1 MKKHIFPSFCFLI
14 TILACYNYYA
24 LSKNIPIQCEN
35 TDTEKPELINES
47 SNELKIQKLDV
58 IVKNDAIKTYS
69 SKIQYIEAKNLPQW
83 NARAELNQQEL
94 NIPLDDVGVSNL
106 LIANGQFAEADKILK
121 VSLNKDIE
129 QGYIDLMKTDKLR
142 EVYAKQGNLKGYID
156 FLRNLPDNVDK
167 ASLIED
173 QIRYSMENGI
183 SNYDELIP
191 LAKSEIA
198 KNNGNNDLSY
208 HLADLYAAKSDY
220 QNAIVVYENS
230 LNVNQNNPYAY
241 YQLGNAYRSI
251 GDMQSS
257 EQAFYNASVLSPE
270 YATMIAREKQQI
282 STP

>member
-142 EVYAKQGNLKGYID
+142 EV
-156 FLRNLPDNVDK
+156 
-167 ASLIED
+167 
-173 QIRYSMENGI
+173 
-183 SNYDELIP
+183 
-191 LAKSEIA
+191 
-198 KNNGNNDLSY
+198 
-208 HLADLYAAKSDY
+208 
-220 QNAIVVYENS
+220 
-230 LNVNQNNPYAY
+230 
-241 YQLGNAYRSI
+241 
-251 GDMQSS
+251 
-257 EQAFYNASVLSPE
+257 
-270 YATMIAREKQQI
+270 
-282 STP
+282 

>member
-1 MKKHIFPSFCFLI
+1 MKFI
-14 TILACYNYYA
+14 
-24 LSKNIPIQCEN
+24 
-35 TDTEKPELINES
+35 
-47 SNELKIQKLDV
+47 
-58 IVKNDAIKTYS
+58 KNDAIKTYS

-191 LAKSEIA
+191 LAKSEIVTGTG
-198 KNNGNNDLSY
+198 KKES
-208 HLADLYAAKSDY
+208 
-220 QNAIVVYENS
+220 
-230 LNVNQNNPYAY
+230 
-241 YQLGNAYRSI
+241 
-251 GDMQSS
+251 
-257 EQAFYNASVLSPE
+257 
-270 YATMIAREKQQI
+270 
-282 STP
+282 